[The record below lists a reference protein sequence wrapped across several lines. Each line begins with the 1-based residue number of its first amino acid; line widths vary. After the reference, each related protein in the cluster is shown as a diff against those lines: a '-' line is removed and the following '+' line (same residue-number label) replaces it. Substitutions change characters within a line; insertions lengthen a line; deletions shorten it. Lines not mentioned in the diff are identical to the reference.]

1 MDRSVAGEQNTIFI
15 PEKEDMAIQT
25 KYAPFLPPS
34 FPAVFPT
41 FLFFNKQTNKHQ
53 VILPT
58 NICELA
64 LGSQSDSQAFSILMV
79 PASID
84 NGAAY
89 FFCSSY

>member
-41 FLFFNKQTNKHQ
+41 FLFFNKQTNKQ
-53 VILPT
+53 TPSNTT
-58 NICELA
+58 NKYLWTCP
-64 LGSQSDSQAFSILMV
+64 GQSVWFPGL
-79 PASID
+79 
-84 NGAAY
+84 
-89 FFCSSY
+89 